1 MYIIYAR
8 LFSIRHVKYVECLHG
23 PVYTHSSLSPSLD
36 SLLKTVLLKKLLKAM
51 VDECHLADT
60 LITALV
66 CHVHFYH
73 TCALLQVSVHL
84 PIINS
89 NISHD

>member
-1 MYIIYAR
+1 MNILCTCMYIIYAR

-36 SLLKTVLLKKLLKAM
+36 SLLKTLFFLKKLLKTM

-60 LITALV
+60 IISTLV
-66 CHVHFYH
+66 SHVQFSY
-73 TCALLQVSVHL
+73 TCA
-84 PIINS
+84 
-89 NISHD
+89 